1 LSNYSTIK
9 CLLYIFSLQIYYN
22 LANGKKQAANKVKKR
37 RNETMK
43 IAIICANGRAG
54 KLIVQEAIARGAD
67 VTAIVRGENQ
77 SACM

>member
-1 LSNYSTIK
+1 
-9 CLLYIFSLQIYYN
+9 
-22 LANGKKQAANKVKKR
+22 
-37 RNETMK
+37 MK